1 MTMKSAPGEGYSLPL
16 LMRVLP
22 ILKEEA
28 IDYLV
33 IGSFALAVYATVRAT
48 LDIDA
53 LLSVPPAR
61 LRQLASRLRSEG
73 FAVDLRMGDD
83 SDSVRGILEVIDDAG
98 GRVDLLGGL
107 KGLDPSVFD
116 RARAYPVLGEPIRF
130 VGVEDLIAMK
140 CLAGGPQD
148 ILDARAILEVQEG
161 SLDLD
166 LVRSLT
172 RRFGRDAVRALESL
186 LSS

>member
-1 MTMKSAPGEGYSLPL
+1 
-16 LMRVLP
+16 
-22 ILKEEA
+22 
-28 IDYLV
+28 
-33 IGSFALAVYATVRAT
+33 
-48 LDIDA
+48 
-53 LLSVPPAR
+53 
-61 LRQLASRLRSEG
+61 
-73 FAVDLRMGDD
+73 
-83 SDSVRGILEVIDDAG
+83 
-98 GRVDLLGGL
+98 
-107 KGLDPSVFD
+107 
-116 RARAYPVLGEPIRF
+116 VLGEPIRF